1 MENTQLT
8 AAGDQSF
15 VDGLLCSSRSFGWQ
29 GLRAETRRHS
39 GGEFQFDPFED
50 HLVSVH
56 LGAAILLERSREGKR
71 LRQEQMTCGS
81 AVLVP
86 VGQASFWRHTEAT
99 HYLNLHLSRALLEE
113 TGLQMGLGYSSD
125 LAGFDPAAFRDSQ
138 VAQIALL
145 LQMEMESGALHG
157 RLYAEMLASALCVH
171 LLQREHGQWRQSPPA
186 PAVSGVRSELR
197 HAVAYIQD
205 NLSTD
210 LSLASIA
217 REAGL
222 SACYLARLFT
232 EAFGV
237 PPHQYVIQARIERA
251 KSLMTHGGLTP
262 GDAARQTGFA
272 DQSHFTRHFKRLA
285 GVTPSAFAREHIR
298 KNVP

>member
-1 MENTQLT
+1 MIHSTQGST
-8 AAGDQSF
+8 H
-15 VDGLLCSSRSFGWQ
+15 GLLATSRGFGWQ
-29 GLRAETRRHS
+29 GLRVETRCHP

-56 LGAAILLERSREGKR
+56 LGAPILLERSRGRER
-71 LRQEQMTCGS
+71 LLQEQITCGS
-81 AVLVP
+81 TILVP
-86 VGQASFWRHTEAT
+86 LGQGSFWRHTEVT
-99 HYLNLHLSRALLEE
+99 HYLNLHLSRALLE
-113 TGLQMGLGYSSD
+113 TTASQMGSGYSGD
-125 LAGFDPAAFRDSQ
+125 LAGLSPAAFHDPQ
-138 VAQIALL
+138 MAQIALL
-145 LQMEMESGALHG
+145 LQAEMESGALHG
-157 RLYAEMLASALCVH
+157 RLYAEILASALCVH
-171 LLQREHGQWRQSPPA
+171 LLQREHGQWQQSPPA
-186 PAVSGVRSELR
+186 PAVSGVRLELR
-197 HAVAYIQD
+197 QALSYIQD

-237 PPHQYVIQARIERA
+237 PPHQYIIQARIERA
-251 KSLMTHGGLTP
+251 KALMTQGGLAP

-272 DQSHFTRHFKRLA
+272 DQSHFTRHFKHLV
-285 GVTPSAFAREHIR
+285 GVTPLTFAREHVR